1 MNIDII
7 FIIAVISA
15 WLIFLTIY
23 KFVSLS
29 IKKKRK
35 KIALGLIQYINN
47 YKNLLKLLE
56 TENVDTSSLGE
67 FSSLEEFYDMVVNYC
82 CEEIELD
89 DKNLLNEIEKYE
101 YIFNFK
107 LLKNA
112 GIDIEFIELSNVLL
126 IDFVSNLL
134 KLNIIKNENLKKVF
148 KELNYM

>member
-7 FIIAVISA
+7 FISIVISA
-15 WLIFLTIY
+15 WLVFLIIY

-29 IKKKRK
+29 IKKKHK
-35 KIALGLIQYINN
+35 KIAFGLIQYINN
-47 YKNLLKLLE
+47 YKNLLKILE

-67 FSSLEEFYDMVVNYC
+67 FDSFEEFYDMIVNYC
-82 CEEIELD
+82 CEPIELESTD
-89 DKNLLNEIEKYE
+89 LLDEIEKYE

-134 KLNIIKNENLKKVF
+134 KSNIIKNENLKKIF
-148 KELNYM
+148 KELNL

>member
-7 FIIAVISA
+7 FIITVISA
-15 WLIFLTIY
+15 WLVFLIIY
-23 KFVSLS
+23 KFISLS

-35 KIALGLIQYINN
+35 KIAFGLIQYINN

-67 FSSLEEFYDMVVNYC
+67 FDLFEEFYDMIVNYC
-82 CEEIELD
+82 CEPIELESTD
-89 DKNLLNEIEKYE
+89 LLDEIEKYE

-112 GIDIEFIELSNVLL
+112 DIDIEFIELSNVLL

-134 KLNIIKNENLKKVF
+134 KLNIIKNDNLKKIF
-148 KELNYM
+148 KELNL

>member
-7 FIIAVISA
+7 FISIVISA
-15 WLIFLTIY
+15 WLVFLIIY

-29 IKKKRK
+29 IRKKHK
-35 KIALGLIQYINN
+35 KIAFGLIQYINN

-67 FSSLEEFYDMVVNYC
+67 FGSLEEFYDMIVNYC
-82 CEEIELD
+82 CEPIELESTD
-89 DKNLLNEIEKYE
+89 LLDEIEKYE

-134 KLNIIKNENLKKVF
+134 KSNIIKNENLKKIF
-148 KELNYM
+148 KELNL

>member
-7 FIIAVISA
+7 FIITVIST
-15 WLIFLTIY
+15 WLIFLIIY
-23 KFVSLS
+23 KFISLS

-35 KIALGLIQYINN
+35 KIAFGLIQYINN

-67 FSSLEEFYDMVVNYC
+67 FDSFEEFYDMIVNYC
-82 CEEIELD
+82 CEPIELESAD
-89 DKNLLNEIEKYE
+89 LLDEIEKYE

-112 GIDIEFIELSNVLL
+112 DIDIEFIELSNVLL

-134 KLNIIKNENLKKVF
+134 KLNIIKNENLKKIF
-148 KELNYM
+148 KELNL